1 MINNNLLVTLTTS
14 ELRRLIAEVLD
25 EKLKPVMTQENVK
38 ADPSALYSRLEV
50 AKRFGV
56 TTTTID
62 KWRRFK
68 ILPPEVKIAS
78 RVYFYKEQIV
88 ECIQRRQRNPE
99 QFRNL

>member
-1 MINNNLLVTLTTS
+1 MDNSLLVTLTTS
-14 ELRRLIAEVLD
+14 DLRSLIADVLD
-25 EKLKPVMTQENVK
+25 EKLKPAMAQENIK

-50 AKRFGV
+50 ADVFGV

-88 ECIQRRQRNPE
+88 ECIKRRQRNPQ

>member
-1 MINNNLLVTLTTS
+1 MINNSLLVTLTTS
-14 ELRRLIAEVLD
+14 DLRSLIADVLD
-25 EKLKPVMTQENVK
+25 EKLKPVMTQGNVK

-56 TTTTID
+56 TTTTVD

>member
-1 MINNNLLVTLTTS
+1 MNNQNLLVTLTTS
-14 ELRRLIAEVLD
+14 DLRSLIADVLD
-25 EKLKPVMTQENVK
+25 EKLKPVMTQENSK

-50 AKRFGV
+50 ADVFGV

-88 ECIQRRQRNPE
+88 ECIKRRQRNPQ